1 MKRLLKSKMAV
12 SGGVVVVLVLIASL
26 LAPWVAPYSVKDFTN
41 DLLAPPS
48 VTHLFGTDSFGR
60 DALSLVLHSGLE
72 TLGISLLTLV
82 ISGLIGIVCGIVSG
96 YVGGW
101 TDKTLS
107 MAMQGIMS
115 FPSMMV
121 ALLVMGIFGTIGR
134 ASLIGAISVTLI
146 PRFSM
151 IMRGAT
157 IPARDAEYVTAA
169 QALGVSRWRVLWRHI
184 VPNLVTPMVVVCST
198 YLPSIILLEASLSF
212 LGFGA
217 PPDAPTWGRIVSEG
231 GKYFRIA
238 PWLVMFPGTVI
249 AVTVIGFNLLGEG
262 IRDVVDPRIRGKLTA
277 KSVR

>member
-1 MKRLLKSKMAV
+1 MKRLLKSKMAA
-12 SGGVVVVLVLIASL
+12 GGGIIVILILIACV
-26 LAPWVAPYSVKDFTN
+26 LAPWVAPYSVKDFTD
-41 DLLAPPS
+41 DLLARPS
-48 VTHLFGTDSFGR
+48 ATHLFGTDSFGR

-72 TLGISLLTLV
+72 TLSMSLLTLV
-82 ISGLIGIVCGIVSG
+82 ISAFLGIVCGIVSG

-101 TDKTLS
+101 TDRILS
-107 MAMQGIMS
+107 MVMQGIMS

-151 IMRGAT
+151 ILRGAT

-169 QALGVSRWRVLWRHI
+169 QALGVSRWRLLWRHV
-184 VPNLVTPMVVVCST
+184 VPNLVTPMIVVCST

-238 PWLVMFPGTVI
+238 PWLVLFPGSVI

-262 IRDVVDPRIRGKLTA
+262 IRDVVDPRVRGKLTA
-277 KSVR
+277 RSVR